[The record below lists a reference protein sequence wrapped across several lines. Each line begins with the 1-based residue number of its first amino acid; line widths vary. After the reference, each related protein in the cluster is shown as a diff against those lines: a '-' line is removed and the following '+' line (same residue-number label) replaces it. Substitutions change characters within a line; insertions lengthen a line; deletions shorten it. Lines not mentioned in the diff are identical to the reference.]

1 MTPGWPATGRAPV
14 QPLPDAAPLAALGT
28 RYPALDVFRG
38 ATVALMIGVNN
49 PGSWNHLFP
58 PLAHAAWHGC
68 TPTDLVFP
76 FFLFAVGNALA
87 FTLPGLARGP
97 SSAFWGK
104 LLKRT
109 LLIFLIGVLLNAAPF
124 VSWGPDGNL
133 VPRTWENLRLMGV
146 LQRIALAWC
155 GAALV
160 LRFAGMASAL
170 PAAALLLLAYWAMC
184 VFFGAPGDPYSLEG
198 FFGTGVD
205 RAVLGPRHLY
215 RGEGVPFDPEGLG
228 STLPAVAQVLLGAW
242 VGDRLR
248 RSPPSFVQ
256 VADLFVAACALALLA
271 YVWQLAMPINKK
283 IWTSSY
289 VVLTS
294 GLAIATLAV
303 LVWRLHL
310 GAGRGPARPPPAE
323 DGPKPQA
330 APDVQDAQNA
340 RNAQAGPGAADAP
353 NAPTAPPVL
362 PALPGWARFFAVF
375 GQNALFVYVMSGL
388 IPRLDNL
395 LRWQTHVDEQGR
407 PRWVTPLGA
416 VARALAPVAPDPR
429 VGSLLFALLNVV
441 AYWALAAW
449 LDRRRIYIK
458 V

>member
-1 MTPGWPATGRAPV
+1 MTAAGAGAAEAPARAGTPAV
-14 QPLPDAAPLAALGT
+14 SSAATAPAAA
-28 RYPALDVFRG
+28 RFRSLDVFRG

-49 PGSWNHLFP
+49 PGSWSHLFP
-58 PLAHAAWHGC
+58 PLAHASWHGC

-87 FTLPGLARGP
+87 FVMPGFERGP
-97 SSAFWGK
+97 ASAFWAK
-104 LLKRT
+104 LVKRT
-109 LLIFLIGVLLNAAPF
+109 LLIFLIGLLLNAAPF
-124 VSWGPDGNL
+124 VSWGPDGTL

-160 LRFAGMASAL
+160 LRFAGMARAL
-170 PAAALLLLAYWAMC
+170 PAAAALLLAYWGLC
-184 VFFGAPGDPYSLEG
+184 VVFGAPGDPYSLEG
-198 FFGTGVD
+198 FFGTQLD
-205 RAVLGPRHLY
+205 RALLGPKHLY

-248 RSPPSFVQ
+248 RAPPSFQ
-256 VADLFVAACALALLA
+256 QLADLFVAACAFGVLA
-271 YVWQLAMPINKK
+271 YLWQLAMPINKK

-289 VVLTS
+289 VLLTT
-294 GLAIATLAV
+294 GLAIATLGV
-303 LVWRLHL
+303 LVRRLDL
-310 GAGRGPARPPPAE
+310 SADGAATARP
-323 DGPKPQA
+323 
-330 APDVQDAQNA
+330 
-340 RNAQAGPGAADAP
+340 
-353 NAPTAPPVL
+353 
-362 PALPGWARFFAVF
+362 LPGWARFCEAF
-375 GQNALFVYVMSGL
+375 GKNALFVYVMSGL

-395 LRWQTHVDEQGR
+395 LRWQTPMDTAGEQGR
-407 PRWVTPLGA
+407 PRWLTPMGWL
-416 VARALAPVAPDPR
+416 ARALEPVAPDPR
-429 VGSLLFALLNVV
+429 VGSLLFALVNVA

>member
-1 MTPGWPATGRAPV
+1 MTAVPTGAAAPAAGGAMPAASG
-14 QPLPDAAPLAALGT
+14 QPDAPAAAPAAG
-28 RYPALDVFRG
+28 RFRALDVFRG

-49 PGSWNHLFP
+49 PGSWTHLFP

-87 FTLPGLARGP
+87 FVMPSFERGP
-97 SSAFWGK
+97 ASAFWAK
-104 LLKRT
+104 LVKRT
-109 LLIFLIGVLLNAAPF
+109 LLIFLIGLLLNAAPF
-124 VSWGPDGNL
+124 VSWWPDGSL

-160 LRFAGMASAL
+160 LRFVGMARAL
-170 PAAALLLLAYWAMC
+170 PAAAVLLLAYWGLCLA
-184 VFFGAPGDPYSLEG
+184 FGAPGDPYSLEG
-198 FFGTGVD
+198 FFGTQLD
-205 RAVLGPRHLY
+205 RALLGPRHLY

-248 RSPPSFVQ
+248 RAPPSFAQ
-256 VADLFVAACALALLA
+256 LADLFVAACVFGVLA
-271 YVWQLAMPINKK
+271 YLWQLAMPVNKK

-289 VVLTS
+289 VLLTT
-294 GLAIATLAV
+294 GLAIATIGL
-303 LVWRLHL
+303 LVRRLDL
-310 GAGRGPARPPPAE
+310 SPEPAAPARP
-323 DGPKPQA
+323 
-330 APDVQDAQNA
+330 
-340 RNAQAGPGAADAP
+340 
-353 NAPTAPPVL
+353 
-362 PALPGWARFFAVF
+362 LPGWARFFEVF
-375 GQNALFVYVMSGL
+375 GKNALFVYVMSAL
-388 IPRLDNL
+388 VPRLDNL

-407 PRWVTPLGA
+407 PRWVTPMGWL
-416 VARALAPVAPDPR
+416 ARALEPVAPDPR
-429 VGSLLFALLNVV
+429 VGSLLFALLNVA

-449 LDRRRIYIK
+449 LDRRRVYVK